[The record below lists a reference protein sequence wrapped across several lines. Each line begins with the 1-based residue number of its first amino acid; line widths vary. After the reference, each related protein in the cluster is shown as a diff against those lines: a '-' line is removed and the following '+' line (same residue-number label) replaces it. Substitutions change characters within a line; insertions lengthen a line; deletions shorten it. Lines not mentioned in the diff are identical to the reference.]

1 MFRILIDTC
10 VWFEIAK
17 DSKQHPLLGVVEQMV
32 RGKLIELI
40 VPSVV
45 IDEFNRNRGRI
56 AKDSAKSLSTHF
68 RLVKDAI
75 GKVGGDKQKTHSI
88 LTYLNDVDHKLPLIG
103 GSAAGILDRIEK
115 LLVSTKHIDAT
126 EAIKIRSAERAI
138 TKKAP
143 FHNGKNSMADAM
155 IIETYADCVFSEAAP
170 RVRFAFVTLN
180 KTDFSD
186 PQNFK
191 LPHQDVRT
199 LFTKIKSQYF
209 VNLAEA
215 LRRVDPSFVS
225 ETMLEYS
232 WNDDPRGL
240 AEILKAEDLL
250 FHQVWYNRHWN
261 RRTMIDRGKIRIVEN
276 ETQKQR
282 QSKREMTIQRSIW
295 EGALKSARRV
305 EKTYGKENL
314 GPWTDF
320 EWGMVNGKLSAL
332 RWVLGDE
339 WDMLDT

>member
-1 MFRILIDTC
+1 MEAI
-10 VWFEIAK
+10 
-17 DSKQHPLLGVVEQMV
+17 SK
-32 RGKLIELI
+32 
-40 VPSVV
+40 
-45 IDEFNRNRGRI
+45 
-56 AKDSAKSLSTHF
+56 
-68 RLVKDAI
+68 
-75 GKVGGDKQKTHSI
+75 KTHSV
-88 LTYLNDVDHKLPLIG
+88 LTYLNDIDHKLPLIG

-115 LLVSTKHIDAT
+115 LLVSAKHIDAT
-126 EAIKIRSAERAI
+126 EAIKVRSAERAI

-155 IIETYADCVFSEAAP
+155 IIETYADCVFSESAP

-186 PQNFK
+186 TQNFK

-250 FHQVWYNRHWN
+250 FQQVWYNRHWN
-261 RRTMIDRGKIRIVEN
+261 RRTMIDRGKIKIVEK
-276 ETQKQR
+276 ETQKQQ
-282 QSKREMTIQRSIW
+282 QSKREMTIQRNIW
-295 EGALKSARRV
+295 EGALKSARHV